1 MDKDT
6 TPCENGVLTKSGY
19 HIGYGHLVIG
29 TACNM
34 LKKTPFENSG
44 LASMYSGIPFC
55 NLVSIKLLRKYEK
68 INWAIVLVLNEPW
81 W

>member
-6 TPCENGVLTKSGY
+6 NPCENGVLTKSGY

-34 LKKTPFENSG
+34 LTKP
-44 LASMYSGIPFC
+44 
-55 NLVSIKLLRKYEK
+55 LLK
-68 INWAIVLVLNEPW
+68 IVVWHPYILEYHSVI
-81 W
+81 